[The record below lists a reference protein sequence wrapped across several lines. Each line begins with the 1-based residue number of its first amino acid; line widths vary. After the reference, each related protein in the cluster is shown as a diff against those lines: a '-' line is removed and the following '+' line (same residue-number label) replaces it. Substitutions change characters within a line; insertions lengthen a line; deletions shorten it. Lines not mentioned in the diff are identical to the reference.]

1 MTQET
6 TETLD
11 RVLSELTDEISQLR
25 AIRYQARRHGGYVN
39 ISTMIEELDERMM
52 NTYRYGQNVL
62 EGVN

>member
-1 MTQET
+1 MTQEQNT

-25 AIRYQARRHGGYVN
+25 AIRYQCNANATV
-39 ISTMIEELDERMM
+39 SQMIEELDTCMM
-52 NTYRYGQNVL
+52 NTYRYGQNAL